1 MSYVAIG
8 LGFVLALFGLALT
21 LPTTQP
27 PATERICPKVQ
38 NGERLAYST
47 HHSNGSLECT
57 YVPNLTHGM
66 AVRKRQG

>member
-1 MSYVAIG
+1 MNIALGMVLIG
-8 LGFVLALFGLALT
+8 IVVVGIT
-21 LPTTQP
+21 LLPNP
-27 PATERICPKVQ
+27 KPFERECPKVN

-47 HHSNGSLECT
+47 YHSNGSLECT